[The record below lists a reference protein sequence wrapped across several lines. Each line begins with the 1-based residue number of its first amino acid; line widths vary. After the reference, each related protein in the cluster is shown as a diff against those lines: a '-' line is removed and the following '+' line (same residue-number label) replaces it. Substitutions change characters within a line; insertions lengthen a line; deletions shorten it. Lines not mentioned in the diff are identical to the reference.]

1 MDLNKVLFL
10 LLSIVA
16 SKVDQVETRPLDF
29 VCDSEVR
36 RVLNKV
42 KDLQQDMVDCGT
54 EDFLPTSIRLPCIK
68 VHKATW
74 GRKSVLERKAEILQ
88 SLGLLA
94 QDVRRARTQSQP
106 GCGLLLLERLEHS
119 INNYLHVVTQLHSE
133 GSVTFLT
140 PAGPL
145 RCWSCWK
152 QVSASRAHT
161 GRLAL
166 HDRRDSGSGGNWQS
180 LVMKRRRKGKRRKGR
195 E

>member
-133 GSVTFLT
+133 GELE
-140 PAGPL
+140 GPQTL
-145 RCWSCWK
+145 ACLGQDS
-152 QVSASRAHT
+152 QDLGLVLGQF
-161 GRLAL
+161 GRLL
-166 HDRRDSGSGGNWQS
+166 SGKLEWLITDMAQGC
-180 LVMKRRRKGKRRKGR
+180 
-195 E
+195 